1 MIANIEILH
10 WICVCTHALRK
21 ELMLTLSFHSHI
33 LCTLYLSCMQIPYFI
48 HAAIASLSNAL
59 HNSIIL
65 PQRPR
70 ILPYHAYQPH
80 KRATGDG
87 YSSSPFRLSVTTNR
101 HPHSDGTAP
110 PRRCRSPSQH
120 SFHRESVLQQTVHYV
135 TVITGCSV
143 VSFTNSGEVPTRP
156 SGIISGSML

>member
-1 MIANIEILH
+1 MITNIEILH

-21 ELMLTLSFHSHI
+21 ELMLTLPLFDYI
-33 LCTLYLSCMQIPYFI
+33 LCTLYLSCMQIPYLI
-48 HAAIASLSNAL
+48 HAAIASLSNTL
-59 HNSIIL
+59 HNSVIL
-65 PQRPR
+65 PQRSR
-70 ILPYHAYQPH
+70 ILPYHILQPH

-87 YSSSPFRLSVTTNR
+87 YSSSPCHLSLIANR
-101 HPHSDGTAP
+101 HSHSDGTAP

-120 SFHRESVLQQTVHYV
+120 SFHRESVFQQTNHYV

-156 SGIISGSML
+156 SGIFSGSML